1 MNQLKE
7 YIIAL
12 TNLYGAVHKEKVM
25 EIYNSQNKD
34 RVSLKEIEVMLKNPP
49 VDLEAFAVYTE
60 GEYFIHEA
68 IFMIDNLEDMLRKK
82 KGKPHYVPHKN
93 ELLKYMDEEH
103 FEKTGEY
110 KALVKYVKKN
120 FLKNQPERAEELCE
134 EIHKILH
141 VGPDMQEVMNTLNY
155 WGIDFKDMDQL
166 NELTALLMKFANN
179 IRIWENNGHTPE
191 EISRKF
197 EKPNMKPLPKK
208 PFDFKKTGNGEGDNG
223 DEAVGTKKVGRN
235 EPCPCGSG
243 KKYKKCCGKN
253 ENVISLFGDEITPEE
268 ALEVRRLFFIYS
280 EPKIA
285 KVIGKM
291 HDQFGTG
298 PLSLAYQKDAEFLFI
313 EWLVMEYPYEG
324 DQSLFDLFLED
335 MKGKMDRRLLQKLES
350 WKKSYLSVYEV
361 IDDREERV
369 ILVKDIFTY
378 EEKVVGLD
386 EGDPSSKVGDM
397 QVTRLVPVAGVYEY
411 FFGAFYL
418 PLKLRDLFVHLLKM
432 DKKKYNKT
440 WEALLKENGDRLV
453 QLIADMFKND
463 QKKDQKKEHLKS
475 DNKLK
480 GINDYLEI
488 PAFTPKEIEEV
499 ESILRLDWKKDIYR
513 EEARLFIEKSQ
524 GIYLP
529 IDIIS
534 GLYMWWDYTE
544 FEAPG
549 FRKQGVWAAALNE
562 LIDELYNYYHYDS
575 RSEIAD
581 TYGVSASS
589 VGTYYYRL
597 WDFVELH
604 HAGIKALRKKTPLD
618 KASKKKIGPAIEGI
632 IKSLK
637 ELSESKKK
645 DAKNKGLEDDS
656 QMDLE
661 YDPGMDLED
670 DSHKELK
677 NSSRVGLEDNPIS
690 ATTVSKNA
698 KAQDLIYD
706 AWESRS
712 PTEII
717 HLAKRALEIDPRCAD
732 AYVLLAEHRAKNV
745 EEAITYYQ
753 KGIQAGEKALGK
765 TFFKENQGHF
775 WGILETRPYMR
786 AKMGLGMSLL
796 EKKEYSHGAEVLE
809 EMLKLNPNDNQ
820 GVRSPLVIAYFM
832 EKDYS
837 KAKALLDRYD
847 EDFLSDWSYNKALQ
861 VFCDEGE
868 TQEAKR
874 RLKNAIKKN
883 PHVPKYLLGEKRLP
897 DTPPEAYSLGGE
909 EEAIIYAIY
918 GKKAWL
924 KTPGAVAWLHKNI
937 KK

>member
-1 MNQLKE
+1 MSQLKE

-12 TNLYGAVHKEKVM
+12 ANLYGVVHKEKVM
-25 EIYNSQNKD
+25 EIYNSQNTDK
-34 RVSLKEIEVMLKNPP
+34 VSLKEIDEMLKNPP
-49 VDLEAFAVYTE
+49 EELEEYFVYTE
-60 GEYFIHEA
+60 GEYFLHDGVLHGE
-68 IFMIDNLEDMLRKK
+68 DLEEILKK
-82 KGKPHYVPHKN
+82 QKGKPHYVPHKE
-93 ELLKYMDEEH
+93 ELLKYMDEGY
-103 FEKTGEY
+103 FEKTKEY
-110 KALVKYVKKN
+110 KALREYLRKN
-120 FLKNQPERAEELCE
+120 FLQDDPERVEELLE
-134 EIHKILH
+134 EAHGILH
-141 VGPDMQEVMNTLNY
+141 AGPDVGQVLNTFNY
-155 WGIDFKDMDQL
+155 LGIECKDMDQV
-166 NELTALLMKFANN
+166 NELTRLLTALANN

-208 PFDFKKTGNGEGDNG
+208 PFDFKNFGKEDKSNGNAANDNG
-223 DEAVGTKKVGRN
+223 SHGDGSVGTKKVGRN

-253 ENVISLFGDEITPEE
+253 ENVISLFGEDITSEE
-268 ALEVRRLFFIYS
+268 AIEVRRLFFIYS

-291 HDQFGTG
+291 HDQFGTAW
-298 PLSLAYQKDAEFLFI
+298 LSLEYQKDAELLII

-361 IDDREERV
+361 IDDQEERV
-369 ILVKDIFTY
+369 ILVKDIFTH

-386 EGDPSSKVGDM
+386 EGDPSSKVGEM
-397 QVTRLVPVAGVYEY
+397 LATRLVPAAGVYEY
-411 FFGAFYL
+411 FFGAFFL
-418 PLKLRDLFVHLLKM
+418 PLKLRDLFVHLFTM

-453 QLIADMFKND
+453 QLITKLLPDDK
-463 QKKDQKKEHLKS
+463 KS
-475 DNKLK
+475 DRKWK
-480 GINDYLEI
+480 DLEEAAKI
-488 PAFTPKEIEEV
+488 PPFTSKEIEEV

-562 LIDELYNYYHYDS
+562 LIDELYDYYHYDS

-604 HAGIKALRKKTPLD
+604 HEGINVLRKKTPLD

-645 DAKNKGLEDDS
+645 EGKKKD
-656 QMDLE
+656 
-661 YDPGMDLED
+661 
-670 DSHKELK
+670 
-677 NSSRVGLEDNPIS
+677 LEDNPIS
-690 ATTVSKNA
+690 A
-698 KAQDLIYD
+698 KAQDLIND

-712 PTEII
+712 PTKII
-717 HLAKRALEIDPRCAD
+717 SLANKALRIDPRCAD
-732 AYVLLAEHRAKNV
+732 AYVLLAQNRAKNL

-753 KGIQAGEKALGK
+753 KGIQAGEKVLGK
-765 TFFKENQGHF
+765 TFFKENQGQF

-786 AKMGLGMSLL
+786 AKKGLGMSLFVN
-796 EKKEYSHGAEVLE
+796 KEFARAAEVLE

-820 GVRSPLVIAYFM
+820 GVRGPLAIAYFM
-832 EKDYS
+832 EEEYS

-847 EDFLSDWSYNKALQ
+847 EDYLSDWYYNKALQ

-868 TQEAKR
+868 SKEAKS

-883 PHVPKYLLGEKRLP
+883 PHVPMYILGGKSLP
-897 DTPPEAYSLGGE
+897 HTPPESYSLGNE
-909 EEAIIYAIY
+909 EEAIIYAIN

-937 KK
+937 KR